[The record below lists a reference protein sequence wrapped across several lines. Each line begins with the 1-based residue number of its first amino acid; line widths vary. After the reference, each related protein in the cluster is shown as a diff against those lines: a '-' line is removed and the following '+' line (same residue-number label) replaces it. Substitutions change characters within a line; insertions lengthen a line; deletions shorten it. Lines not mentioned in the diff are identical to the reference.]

1 MYGLWL
7 NFKSFLNNS
16 SNLSLSHTHQGLES
30 SNKAVYAF
38 DNAEPKYDFD
48 LSFSESNKTN

>member
-1 MYGLWL
+1 LWL
-7 NFKSFLNNS
+7 NFQSFLNNS